1 MRRADLCSEI
11 WKGYMRAEMDPGG
24 LCRRQSETGYGVSLG
39 LLAGVLAWATVARM
53 FSGLEQLGA
62 AVVIVPVTLAVV
74 GCIVFRESREK
85 RSTRL
90 LARWAPR
97 RLVRKL
103 HDGLLGIRDAA
114 R

>member
-1 MRRADLCSEI
+1 MSIVLVF
-11 WKGYMRAEMDPGG
+11 
-24 LCRRQSETGYGVSLG
+24 GVSLG

-90 LARWAPR
+90 YGNWGMRAS
-97 RLVRKL
+97 
-103 HDGLLGIRDAA
+103 HDSD
-114 R
+114 

>member
-1 MRRADLCSEI
+1 MSIVLVF
-11 WKGYMRAEMDPGG
+11 
-24 LCRRQSETGYGVSLG
+24 GVSLG
-39 LLAGVLAWATVARM
+39 LLAGVLAWATVALM

-90 LARWAPR
+90 YGNWGMRAS
-97 RLVRKL
+97 
-103 HDGLLGIRDAA
+103 HDSD
-114 R
+114 